1 MLFIPNT
8 SPNKDQEQS
17 ILRRETH
24 LSFAILH
31 LGALLRVD
39 ASSEEGCLPG
49 VDFVLSLARQLQDFE
64 VLVDVPV
71 LRVVDGE
78 HVAAGHEPRLD
89 VAQLQSVEGQHEF
102 LVTLLR

>member
-8 SPNKDQEQS
+8 SPNEEQEES
-17 ILRRETH
+17 KEHSVETH
-24 LSFAILH
+24 LAFTILR

-39 ASSEEGCLPG
+39 ASSEERCLPG

-71 LRVVDGE
+71 LRIVDGK
-78 HVAAGHEPRLD
+78 HITARHEPRLD
-89 VAQLQSVEGQHEF
+89 VS
-102 LVTLLR
+102 